1 MSFSNPKVQSHQNL
15 NVELVSSVVDQT
27 HAPDFERLRRQA
39 EQRLDVL
46 IGRRVGDM
54 ALDMHWPTAQ
64 LADALGFIE
73 TGFSSFVRNA
83 PGDEEPTEVGFF
95 RREIPAALHEAREAM
110 LALRRMSTSLA
121 VLARDTVA
129 NAYVWSPAELM
140 LRSIDLTRPLWHPR
154 LIVDSMIAGEENTRL
169 TAPARPILTALTEV
183 VMALLREPAPE
194 RTPVLMGLYR
204 DTANMLHYRVDLPS
218 VLGAPISLASRTRLA
233 ARILQ
238 SVGGELGITSTP
250 TGLALRLD
258 LPEP

>member
-1 MSFSNPKVQSHQNL
+1 MAFSNSKVQPHQNL
-15 NVELVSSVVDQT
+15 NVELVSSIVDPT
-27 HAPDFERLRRQA
+27 HSPDFERLRRQA

-64 LADALGFIE
+64 LADALGFIG
-73 TGFSSFVRNA
+73 TGFAYFSRSA
-83 PGDEEPTEVGFF
+83 PGEEEPTEAGFF

-121 VLARDTVA
+121 VLARDTA
-129 NAYVWSPAELM
+129 ASAHIWSPAELM

-154 LIVDSMIAGEENTRL
+154 LIVDSSITEQENARL

-183 VMALLREPAPE
+183 VLALLREPAPE
-194 RTPVLMGLYR
+194 GTPVLMGLYR
-204 DTANMLHYRVDLPS
+204 DTTNILHYRVDLPS
-218 VLGAPISLASRTRLA
+218 VLGSPISLASRTRVA
-233 ARILQ
+233 ARIVQ
-238 SVGGELGITSTP
+238 SVGGELGITSTS